1 MNNIEM
7 INKINKDLLVFG
19 FGQSGFAY
27 NYIENFIGKPAIQTK
42 SKLIRNR
49 NINKIKQRKFKV

>member
-1 MNNIEM
+1 MEKIKA

-27 NYIENFIGKPAIQTK
+27 NYIENFIGKSAMQTK
-42 SKLIRNR
+42 IKLIRNR
-49 NINKIKQRKFKV
+49 NINKIKQKKI